1 MVLNASQ
8 KGLLEWMVECGG
20 TVVFAE
26 AADGDGH
33 DMVMCGNDDRAASRH
48 DLEVLV
54 RQGLVL
60 EVAADSFHPTEHGL
74 DLGGRWR

>member
-8 KGLLEWMVECGG
+8 KGLLEWMVECGSS
-20 TVVFAE
+20 VRFAE
-26 AADGDGH
+26 AGNGDSH
-33 DMVMCGNDDRAASRH
+33 DMVMCGGDDRTASRR

-54 RQGLVL
+54 RQGLVR
-60 EVAADSFHPTEHGL
+60 EVAADTFHPTEHGL

>member
-8 KGLLEWMVECGG
+8 KGLLEWMVECGS
-20 TVVFAE
+20 TVRFAE
-26 AADGDGH
+26 GGGDDH
-33 DMVMCGNDDRAASRH
+33 DTVTCGKDDRAASRR

-60 EVAADSFHPTEHGL
+60 EVAANSFHPTEHGL